1 MKKRQRIIQI
11 PPEHFDQRMRTLVEH
26 RISPSLAVAVVQG
39 DDTVIAQGYGWSD
52 LEQATAASAE
62 TVYLY
67 CSMTKLFTAT
77 ALMQLRERGLL
88 DLDRPVRVYLPDF
101 PLQHPS
107 GREITVRHL
116 LSHSSGI
123 ANPIPVSWVHLAEEP
138 PVNLDDFTKRLLA
151 KHHRLTFEPGSRYA
165 YSNLGYLVLGQV
177 VERLSGQRYTDYIQQ
192 QILQVLDMHRTGFS
206 SASLQDQDVATG
218 YVRSWS
224 MMGLLGR
231 LLVDRRIFGATRGGY
246 TAFHRFLIDGAPYG
260 GLLGPVS
267 ELGTFLKA
275 YLGGTFQ
282 GRRLLESS
290 SIAEMLTPQRN
301 HHGEEFSTSS
311 HEKSGRIGLGWHLAG
326 EGAMRSC
333 YHIGGGAGYRSELRI
348 YPSLGY
354 GIGVMGNETS
364 YDTGVIT
371 SMIVSA
377 PANTSSAIESGHS
390 RDRSGGTHSE
400 RGRARARGQR
410 NAALAT
416 VQAALRSLGVTNA
429 SA

>member
-1 MKKRQRIIQI
+1 MKKRQSAEQMQDQ
-11 PPEHFDQRMRTLVEH
+11 HFEQRLRTLVEQ
-26 RISPSLAVAVVQG
+26 RVAPSLAVVAVRG
-39 DDTVIAQGYGWSD
+39 NETVVARGYGWSD
-52 LEQATAASAE
+52 LEQGTAASAE

-77 ALMQLRERGLL
+77 ALMQLREHGLVEL
-88 DLDRPVRVYLPDF
+88 DQAVRAYLPDF

-138 PVNLDDFTKRLLA
+138 AVTLDDFTRRLLA

-165 YSNLGYLVLGQV
+165 YSNLGYLVLGRV
-177 VERLSGQRYTDYIQQ
+177 IERLSGQSYTDYIRQ
-192 QILQVLDMHRTGFS
+192 QILEVLDMHRTGFS
-206 SASLQDQDVATG
+206 YDHLQGQDIATG

-231 LLVDRRIFGATRGGY
+231 FLVDRRIFGATRNGY

-267 ELGTFLKA
+267 ELGNFLKA
-275 YLGGTFQ
+275 YLNGGTFQ
-282 GRRLLESS
+282 GRRLLEPS

-301 HHGEEFSTSS
+301 QHGEEFSTSG
-311 HEKSGRIGLGWHLAG
+311 HEMPERVGLGWHLAG
-326 EGAMRSC
+326 DGEMHSC
-333 YHIGGGAGYRSELRI
+333 YHIGGGGGYRSELRI

-354 GIGVMGNETS
+354 GTAVMGNETS
-364 YDTGVIT
+364 YDTGAMT
-371 SMIVSA
+371 SMIVS
-377 PANTSSAIESGHS
+377 
-390 RDRSGGTHSE
+390 
-400 RGRARARGQR
+400 GRA
-410 NAALAT
+410 NAG
-416 VQAALRSLGVTNA
+416 AAVDSTRTCRV
-429 SA
+429 